1 MTNPFPPPSQM
12 GLAYDDEEGSD
23 SEAEDE
29 AREDAEEEAELD
41 AIERRYLEEAEAD
54 ADYEVRGVR
63 QRVGAGGAD
72 RGVGNDVER

>member
-1 MTNPFPPPSQM
+1 MTNPIPLPSQM

-54 ADYEVRGVR
+54 ADYEVRG
-63 QRVGAGGAD
+63 GLD
-72 RGVGNDVER
+72 RGWALGVLTGELEMT